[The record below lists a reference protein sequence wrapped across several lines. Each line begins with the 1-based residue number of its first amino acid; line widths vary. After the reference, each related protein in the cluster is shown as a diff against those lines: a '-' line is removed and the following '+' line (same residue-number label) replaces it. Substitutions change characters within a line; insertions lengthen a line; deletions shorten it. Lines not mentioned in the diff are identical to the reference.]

1 MTSVDAG
8 QTARYA
14 YDASNNRVRGEFF
27 GGVYEE
33 LFDLQDH
40 KTVIF
45 DANSGSVLEE
55 NTRFEDLPLAAYEGG
70 TLYFEHQD
78 WLGTC
83 DPDHS
88 SGMVHKH
95 RA

>member
-1 MTSVDAG
+1 M
-8 QTARYA
+8 
-14 YDASNNRVRGEFF
+14 
-27 GGVYEE
+27 YEE

-55 NTRFEDLPLAAYEGG
+55 NTRFEDLPLAAYQGG

-78 WLGTC
+78 WLGTERLLTNSQGATAGSY
-83 DPDHS
+83 S
-88 SGMVHKH
+88 SMPFGAQIVGH
-95 RA
+95 